1 MKPALFTKWCIDKIN
16 ANVIFKNTYLNSGLS
31 DHRPSPRWRWNVQI
45 SWSSDLNKTVSELG
59 SLWEKC
65 LSSSAVVACPSVLH
79 CVAMKSLNSESSCLW
94 LSLWMSCTEL
104 ERSSVLEYVWAFL
117 VLILARRWLDEVF
130 VEPCLVSLEEVED
143 NPDNSP
149 AKWVEVEGD
158 PEDGLEEPD
167 CCRKEREGERKYR
180 IWWLFVEVNKTFHY
194 LANLFEQ
201 IVGCKWFTRRGC
213 SKPGEGRKWQPYSGV
228 HIIILLE

>member
-1 MKPALFTKWCIDKIN
+1 MPTQFLTNI
-16 ANVIFKNTYLNSGLS
+16 YLNSGLS

-45 SWSSDLNKTVSELG
+45 SCSSDLNKTMSELG

-65 LSSSAVVACPSVLH
+65 LSSSAVVAWPSVLH

-117 VLILARRWLDEVF
+117 VLIFARRWLDEVF
-130 VEPCLVSLEEVED
+130 VEPRLASLEEVED

-149 AKWVEVEGD
+149 AKWAEVEGD
-158 PEDGLEEPD
+158 PEACLEEPA
-167 CCRKEREGERKYR
+167 CCREKRERGNTDDY
-180 IWWLFVEVNKTFHY
+180 
-194 LANLFEQ
+194 
-201 IVGCKWFTRRGC
+201 
-213 SKPGEGRKWQPYSGV
+213 
-228 HIIILLE
+228 